1 MPQRVQP
8 SLAGSRL
15 LLLAASL
22 CFSTGGAAIKATS
35 LTAWQVAGFRSIVA
49 ALSVFLLLPAARR
62 GWSWRVLPV
71 GAAYAGTM
79 LLFVLS
85 NKLTTAANSIFLQS
99 TAPLY
104 LLLLAPWLLQERIQR
119 RDLALIAAVAGG
131 MALFFLGSERV
142 VVTAPNPAAGN
153 VIAAISGIF
162 WALTIAGIRWIAR
175 RRPAG
180 EGTLAHIVTG
190 NLIACMVALPMAFPA
205 AHVTAKDWLVI
216 VYLGVVQIG
225 VAYACMT
232 AGLRR
237 VPAFEAS
244 TIMLIEPV
252 LNPLWAWFV
261 HGERPSALALTGGAV
276 IMTATL
282 LNAWW
287 HSREGST

>member
-1 MPQRVQP
+1 
-8 SLAGSRL
+8 
-15 LLLAASL
+15 LLAASL

-49 ALSVFLLLPAARR
+49 ALAVFLLLPAARR
-62 GWSWRVLPV
+62 GWSWRVVPV

-104 LLLLAPWLLQERIQR
+104 LLLLSPWLLQEHIRR
-119 RDLALIAAVAGG
+119 RDLALIVAVAGG

-142 VVTAPNPAAGN
+142 VATAPNPAAGN
-153 VIAAISGIF
+153 VIAAVSGIF

-175 RRPAG
+175 RTPAR
-180 EGTLAHIVTG
+180 ESTLAHIVTG
-190 NLIACMVALPMAFPA
+190 NLIACAVALPMALPA
-205 AHVTAKDWLVI
+205 TGVSLHDWLVI

-261 HGERPSALALTGGAV
+261 HNERPSALALSGGTV
-276 IMTATL
+276 ILLATL
-282 LNAWW
+282 LNTWW
-287 HSREGST
+287 HNRQASA

>member
-1 MPQRVQP
+1 VPERAKS
-8 SLAGSRL
+8 SLASSRL
-15 LLLAASL
+15 FLLAASL
-22 CFSTGGAAIKATS
+22 CFSTGGAVIKATS
-35 LTAWQVAGFRSIVA
+35 LTAWQVAGFRSIIA
-49 ALSVFLLLPAARR
+49 ALTVFLLLPGARH
-62 GWSWRVLPV
+62 GWSWRVVPV

-104 LLLLAPWLLQERIQR
+104 LLLMAPWLLGEHIRR
-119 RDLALIAAVAGG
+119 RDLALIVAVAGG

-142 VVTAPNPAAGN
+142 VATAPNPTRGN

-175 RRPAG
+175 RTPSGNAS
-180 EGTLAHIVTG
+180 LAPIVTG
-190 NLIACMVALPMAFPA
+190 NLIACAVALPLAFPA
-205 AHVTAKDWLVI
+205 AHVAARDWIAI

-252 LNPLWAWFV
+252 LNPLWAWMV
-261 HGERPSALALTGGAV
+261 HNERPSALALAGGAV

-282 LNAWW
+282 VNTWW
-287 HSREGST
+287 HSRDPSA

>member
-1 MPQRVQP
+1 
-8 SLAGSRL
+8 
-15 LLLAASL
+15 
-22 CFSTGGAAIKATS
+22 
-35 LTAWQVAGFRSIVA
+35 VA
-49 ALSVFLLLPAARR
+49 ALAVFLLLPAARR

-104 LLLLAPWLLQERIQR
+104 LLLLAPWLLQEHIRR
-119 RDLALIAAVAGG
+119 RDLALIVAVAGG

-142 VVTAPNPAAGN
+142 VATAPNPAAGN
-153 VIAAISGIF
+153 VIAAVSGIF

-175 RRPAG
+175 RTPAR
-180 EGTLAHIVTG
+180 ESTLAHIVTG
-190 NLIACMVALPMAFPA
+190 NLIACAVALPMAFPA
-205 AHVTAKDWLVI
+205 TEVSVHDWLVI

-237 VPAFEAS
+237 VRAFEAS

-261 HGERPSALALTGGAV
+261 HNERPSALALAGGTV
-276 IMTATL
+276 ILLATL
-282 LNAWW
+282 LTTWW
-287 HSREGST
+287 HNRQASA

>member
-1 MPQRVQP
+1 VPERAKP
-8 SLAGSRL
+8 SLASSRL

-35 LTAWQVAGFRSIVA
+35 LTAWQVAGFRSMVA
-49 ALSVFLLLPAARR
+49 ALAVFLLLPAARR
-62 GWSWRVLPV
+62 GWSWRVVPV

-104 LLLLAPWLLQERIQR
+104 LLLLAPWLLQEHIRR
-119 RDLALIAAVAGG
+119 RDLALIVAVAGG
-131 MALFFLGSERV
+131 MALFFLGSERAV
-142 VVTAPNPAAGN
+142 ATAPNPAAGN

-175 RRPAG
+175 HRPVG
-180 EGTLAHIVTG
+180 ESTLAHIVTG
-190 NLIACMVALPMAFPA
+190 NLIACAVALPMALPSM
-205 AHVTAKDWLVI
+205 HVTATDWLVI

-237 VPAFEAS
+237 VTAFEAS

-261 HGERPSALALTGGAV
+261 HNERPSALALTGGAV
-276 IMTATL
+276 ILLATL
-282 LNAWW
+282 MNTWW
-287 HSREGST
+287 HNRQGSA

>member
-1 MPQRVQP
+1 VPARAKP
-8 SLAGSRL
+8 SLASSRL

-22 CFSTGGAAIKATS
+22 CFSTGGAAIKATA

-49 ALSVFLLLPAARR
+49 ALSVFLLLPAARQ
-62 GWSWRVLPV
+62 GWSWRVAPV

-104 LLLLAPWLLQERIQR
+104 LLLLAPWLLQEHLRR
-119 RDLALIAAVAGG
+119 RDLALIVAVAGG

-142 VVTAPNPAAGN
+142 VATAPNPSVGN
-153 VIAAISGIF
+153 VIAAVSGIF

-175 RRPAG
+175 RTPTSDA
-180 EGTLAHIVTG
+180 TLAPIVTG
-190 NLIACMVALPMAFPA
+190 NLIACAVALPLAFPA
-205 AHVTAKDWLVI
+205 THAAAKDWLVI

-225 VAYACMT
+225 IAYACLT

-244 TIMLIEPV
+244 TIMLVEPV
-252 LNPLWAWFV
+252 LNPLWAWMV
-261 HGERPSALALTGGAV
+261 HNERPSALALTGGAV

-282 LNAWW
+282 VNTWW
-287 HSREGST
+287 HSRSAST